1 MIQFKYGSLEKY
13 KSLEN
18 KDPDVLYFLDNH
30 TLYKGLELI
39 STVRTLT
46 GDFPETPTDDMKE
59 TYQISLST
67 GEMRYVTEELEY
79 INITGLQFD
88 NVTIDQEFIT
98 KLVEAAGTK
107 DVTMPKLEVNGDTLV
122 WTKASEDTIKILS
135 L

>member
-39 STVRTLT
+39 STVKTLT

-88 NVTIDQEFIT
+88 NITIDQDFIT

>member
-88 NVTIDQEFIT
+88 NISIDQEFIT

>member
-88 NVTIDQEFIT
+88 NITIDQDFIT